1 MFTQKIKIDKKFIQD
16 GKCYI
21 VAEISANHNKN
32 FQVLKKF
39 LKDLK
44 KTGVDAVKLQA
55 YQANTITIDN
65 KSDDFKIDK
74 KNSWSKYKYLYNL
87 YKKAETPIEW
97 FPKIFKY
104 CKRINLTVF
113 ASVFDEKNLKIQ
125 IEFNS
130 KWNLN
135 QNHF

>member
-74 KNSWSKYKYLYNL
+74 NPVFESAVNYENLLKAIGGRPSLCVVDSTNMLNKN
-87 YKKAETPIEW
+87 
-97 FPKIFKY
+97 
-104 CKRINLTVF
+104 
-113 ASVFDEKNLKIQ
+113 
-125 IEFNS
+125 
-130 KWNLN
+130 
-135 QNHF
+135 